1 MWKLP
6 RPGIEMVSPALAGK
20 FLITGPPG
28 KSPYEDFGGSMFFG
42 GGYVGLLA
50 QPVFPGL
57 SPILR
62 LFVLFKIYFIDVHWF
77 IALCKFH
84 KYSISNSVYPLLT
97 TKNVVCI
104 DHHIVDLL
112 YPFPFSSP
120 TAPVV
125 ISTLFCLCFCLS
137 WFIYCLFISFLY
149 YTYEWNHMVFVFL
162 HLACFT

>member
-6 RPGIEMVSPALAGK
+6 RPGIEMLSPALAGK

-42 GGYVGLLA
+42 GGYLWLLA

-57 SPILR
+57 SQYWGCLFFLKFIL
-62 LFVLFKIYFIDVHWF
+62 
-77 IALCKFH
+77 LCKFH

-97 TKNVVCI
+97 TKNIVSI

-137 WFIYCLFISFLY
+137 WFIYCFFISFLY